1 METNNNLNFEK
12 DFEKLKKVITHRDN
26 EYLHLRNISQYINL
40 FFKKW
45 NDFISPTYEN
55 QIILLQNDLVKRL
68 T

>member
-1 METNNNLNFEK
+1 METISNLDFKK
-12 DFEKLKKVITHRDN
+12 DFKKLKKVITHRDN
-26 EYLHLRNISQYINL
+26 EYLHLRNITNYINL

-45 NDFISPTYEN
+45 NAFISPTHEN